1 VKANSYFARLP
12 WMVPCCAAALV
23 AAGLTGILRG
33 DELTGAGRF
42 FPRQVVWV
50 VLAAPVMIGATLLP
64 YRRLRELSYPVFG
77 TCLVGL
83 VAVYIC
89 PPRNYAQRWI
99 PLGFADLQPS
109 EPAKLAYIL
118 ALAHYLMHRRNY
130 RRLTGL
136 VVPFLMT
143 AVPMV
148 LILKE
153 PDLGTSLLFFPV
165 LFAMLFAAGARL
177 RHLAAVTVLG
187 VAFLPALW
195 SIMSGEQRSRI
206 TALFTQQDGG
216 PAPEGDGYHQH
227 QSKQVLALGGLWGSR
242 VAGMPLSD
250 PLAYHLPACRTD
262 FIYCLVGERWGLA
275 GAAAVL
281 CLYLVLFARG
291 LAIAAATHEP
301 YGRLIAVGIVTLLAA
316 QLIINAGMTVGLMPV
331 TGLTLP
337 LMSYGGSSL
346 LTTGLAL
353 GLLMNVGLRPGY
365 EVTGEPFRFGGRCPA
380 GYDG

>member
-1 VKANSYFARLP
+1 VYLARLP
-12 WMVPCCAAALV
+12 WTVPCCAAALV
-23 AAGLTGILRG
+23 AVGLTGIIRG
-33 DELTGAGRF
+33 DELTGAGRY
-42 FPRQVVWV
+42 FPRQVIWA
-50 VLAAPVMIGATLLP
+50 VLAAPVMIGATMLP
-64 YRRLRELSYPVFG
+64 YRRLRGLSYPLFG
-77 TCLVGL
+77 VCLLGL
-83 VAVYIC
+83 VAVYFC

-118 ALAHYLMHRRNY
+118 ALAHYLMHRRNH
-130 RRLTGL
+130 RHLPGL

-143 AVPMV
+143 AVPVV

-187 VAFLPALW
+187 VSLLPALW

-216 PAPEGDGYHQH
+216 PAPQGDGYHQH
-227 QSKQVLALGGLWGSR
+227 QSKQVLALGGVWGSH
-242 VAGMPLSD
+242 VAGMPLGD

-262 FIYCLVGERWGLA
+262 FIYCLVGERWGLV

-281 CLYLVLFARG
+281 CLYLILFARG
-291 LAIAAATHEP
+291 LTIAAATHEP

-316 QLIINAGMTVGLMPV
+316 QLVINAGMTVGLMPV

-365 EVTGEPFRFGGRCPA
+365 EVTGEPFRFGSRGPA
-380 GYDG
+380 DRDGSLR